1 MTTAA
6 AVGGSAKALRFWNTT
21 NGKKAIMAATGGA
34 LFGFVIAHLA
44 GNLQIFLGPDKFNG
58 YAHAVRE
65 LVGPLWVVRT
75 ILLIAVGLHI
85 WSTIQLAMLKSD
97 ARPVRYVKWKASSSS
112 YASRTMYMSGPIV
125 AAFVIYHLMQFTFG
139 VGGTPFSPSDPY
151 GNVIAGFRNP
161 MISIAYVIA
170 MALLCLH
177 LRHGLWSALQTLGIY
192 HPRYTPRLRV
202 FASVTALLIFFGFAS
217 IPVAILAGVIPQIF

>member
-1 MTTAA
+1 M
-6 AVGGSAKALRFWNTT
+6 AV
-21 NGKKAIMAATGGA
+21 TGGA

-44 GNLQIFLGPDKFNG
+44 GNLQIFLGPEKFNG
-58 YAHAVRE
+58 YAHALRE
-65 LVGPLWVVRT
+65 LGPLLWAAR
-75 ILLIAVGLHI
+75 IALLIAVGLHI
-85 WSTIQLAMLKSD
+85 VSTIQLATVKSE
-97 ARPVRYVKWKASSSS
+97 ARPVRYVKWKASAST

-139 VGGTPFSPSDPY
+139 VGGTHYSPSDPY

-161 MISIAYVIA
+161 LVSIAYVIA

-177 LRHGLWSALQTLGIY
+177 LRHGLWSALQTLGVY
-192 HPRYTPRLRV
+192 HPRYTPRIKAI
-202 FASVTALLIFFGFAS
+202 ASLVALLVFFGFAS